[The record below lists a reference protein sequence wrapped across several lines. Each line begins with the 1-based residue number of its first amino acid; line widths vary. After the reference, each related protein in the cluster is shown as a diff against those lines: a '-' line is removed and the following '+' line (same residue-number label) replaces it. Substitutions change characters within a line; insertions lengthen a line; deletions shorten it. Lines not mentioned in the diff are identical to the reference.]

1 MGVRRAPGAVSR
13 GVVST
18 KLSKRRVLASKRGVW
33 LARVWLA

>member
-18 KLSKRRVLASKRGVW
+18 KLSKRRVWLAGVW
-33 LARVWLA
+33 LAKGGCG